1 MKHTIEQL
9 IRLRNPGFLLTEKSA
24 ADCCFRFLSYSVQL
38 LRGLKLVLYN
48 RYAKGIALGRGVRFF
63 YVSNMRLGR
72 FVKIGEFTTLNATGK
87 GCLEIGK
94 GSGIG
99 AFSRVII
106 STSFNHLG
114 SHIHIGENVGI
125 GEYAY
130 LGGGGGLDIGDDCIV
145 GQYFPV
151 IRKIICMMIRKCW
164 FASKEWHAKE
174 SASEKIAGLVL
185 KLLCLTESTWWQLCN
200 CRRSSGEQIYASE
213 LCHWW
218 SSGTSFKIKNW
229 WNGKH
234 TESAGILV
242 KEFPSMKK
250 IILCH
255 SICSESDQR
264 FRRRNGLEFH
274 LSDRT
279 IQ

>member
-9 IRLRNPGFLLTEKSA
+9 IRLRNPGFSFDREVRGGLLFS
-24 ADCCFRFLSYSVQL
+24 FFLSYSVQL

-145 GQYFPV
+145 GQYFSCHPENHLYDDPEVLIRQQGVTRKGIRIGKNCWIGTKVTVLDGVTIGDNCV
-151 IRKIICMMIRKCW
+151 I
-164 FASKEWHAKE
+164 A
-174 SASEKIAGLVL
+174 AGAVVNRSMPANSVIGGVPARVL
-185 KLLCLTESTWWQLCN
+185 KSRIDETESTLKVL
-200 CRRSSGEQIYASE
+200 AS
-213 LCHWW
+213 
-218 SSGTSFKIKNW
+218 
-229 WNGKH
+229 
-234 TESAGILV
+234 
-242 KEFPSMKK
+242 
-250 IILCH
+250 
-255 SICSESDQR
+255 
-264 FRRRNGLEFH
+264 
-274 LSDRT
+274 
-279 IQ
+279 